1 MLTPAEETQLR
12 RASRE
17 ISPGTVLKLIATP
30 DGRSA
35 EMAEFCERLA
45 ALLPQLT
52 IARED
57 DAGEGL
63 PLILLP
69 NGLRYRGAPKGNEV
83 PPFIQAL
90 TGKIPPLSDPLRA
103 RLDASPENPAEMDL
117 FVTPQCTFCPAAARR
132 VMPLA
137 LASRRIRLT
146 ITDAGQFPE
155 IAQRQ
160 AVQAVPTL
168 VLDGQFRWTGEIA
181 IEEVI
186 ALLATR
192 DPASMGPEALEI
204 MLKEGG
210 ARRVAH
216 MMADRNRVF
225 PALIELLC
233 HEQWPVRLGA
243 MVAVEEL
250 NAVAPGLG
258 CEAID
263 ALWDRFEGVI
273 DPVKGD
279 ILFLCGEIGHT
290 RSAPR
295 IKAMLKGGV
304 AAEVREAAE
313 EALSRL
319 E

>member
-1 MLTPAEETQLR
+1 MLTPAEETQFR

-17 ISPGTVLKLIATP
+17 VSPGTVLKLMATP
-30 DGRSA
+30 DGRSV

-57 DAGEGL
+57 DAEKGL

-69 NGLRYRGAPKGNEV
+69 NGLRYRGVPKGNEV

-90 TGKIPPLSDPLRA
+90 TGKIPPLSDRLRA
-103 RLDASPENPAEMDL
+103 RLDAAPENPAEMDL
-117 FVTPQCTFCPAAARR
+117 FVTPECTFCPGAARR

-137 LASRRIRLT
+137 LAGRRIRLT
-146 ITDAGQFPE
+146 ITDAGLFPE
-155 IAQRQ
+155 IAQHQ
-160 AVQAVPTL
+160 GVQSVPTL
-168 VLDGQFRWTGEIA
+168 VLDRQFRWTGEIA

-192 DPASMGPEALEI
+192 DPVSMGPGALEI
-204 MLKEGG
+204 MLKEGA
-210 ARRVAH
+210 ARRLAR

-250 NAVAPGLG
+250 NAVAPDLG
-258 CEAID
+258 RKAID

-279 ILFLCGEIGHT
+279 ILFLCGEIGHAQY
-290 RSAPR
+290 APR
-295 IKAMLKGGV
+295 IKAVLRSSM
-304 AAEVREAAE
+304 AAEVKEAAK
-313 EALSRL
+313 EALDKL